1 MSSFLK
7 SLKPTAKFLERVKNP
22 IFLFAFFA
30 FVYQAL
36 NHYGVQVDLG
46 TYQQAVDILTY
57 VVLGFGVY
65 STGNALKG
73 PENKEG
79 GEK

>member
-1 MSSFLK
+1 MEKFLN

-36 NHYGVQVDLG
+36 NHYGVQVELG

-65 STGNALKG
+65 STGKSFKE
-73 PENKEG
+73 PENKDG
-79 GEK
+79 DK

>member
-1 MSSFLK
+1 MSAFLK
-7 SLKPTAKFLERVKNP
+7 SFKPTPKFLSRIKNP

-36 NHYGVQVDLG
+36 SYYGIQVELG
-46 TYQQAVDILTY
+46 VYQQTVDILTY

-65 STGNALKG
+65 STGFKKA
-73 PENKEG
+73 PEDKDG
-79 GEK
+79 DK